1 MAYDPATPPL
11 IEQWA
16 INIGETQP
24 IAGSWLHAIAKRYGA
39 NTTKGDLLSN
49 IAAKLG
55 VDLTKST
62 GDHYQDIALKLKS
75 TAQSHQG
82 SWLSTIV
89 KLTTPA

>member
-16 INIGETQP
+16 NNIDVFKP
-24 IAGSWLHAIAKRYGA
+24 VDGSWIEGIAQKYGA
-39 NTTKGDLLSN
+39 PYKTGDRLAD

>member
-16 INIGETQP
+16 NNIGETQP
-24 IAGSWLHAIAKRYGA
+24 IQGSWIETIATKYGA
-39 NTTKGDLLSN
+39 EYRTGDRLAD
-49 IAAKLG
+49 IAVKLG
-55 VDLTKST
+55 VDLRTSK